1 MARMIPNSVSPDT
14 PSQAEF
20 DLFRDLDAALDDEFV
35 VFHSMPWLASDQR
48 GFQEGECDF
57 LVLHPRFGLL
67 SIETKSGRIRYDG
80 KLQQWFRGTTRIK
93 DPFQQASKSK
103 FHLNGV
109 LTDGVPGWRRANPPY
124 GHAVSFPHADHVPG
138 ARPDMNLQIVLL
150 REDHKQLE
158 LRVPEIL
165 SGFRPPIDSL
175 DSNVMEAAVDHL
187 APQFQLV
194 SNLSGDLDE
203 EYDSLCRMTAQQ
215 IAFMSGNL
223 DQHRVLVEGCAG
235 SGKTMLALESAAR
248 LYRAG
253 ARVLMLCYN
262 IPLSQW
268 LAELA
273 AERGIEVD
281 VFHFHELCR
290 RVVENGGLRF
300 NEPSGGAQGSAV
312 SEFWDNE
319 APSLMDQALA
329 DYPDRYDAILVDE
342 GQDFC
347 WHWWEPIEHLLKDV
361 DASHLAI
368 FYDPRQDLWGR
379 TEGDRPEFP
388 IKGEPFRLSVNC
400 RNTRAIAGML
410 GELIGT
416 HGTEFSGHPEGES
429 PEEIRVEDEAGER
442 EAIRKLLH
450 RLVQEERVDPSR
462 IVIVG
467 TRRFENSVL
476 AENPQIGAL
485 NVVARERDPEPG
497 EVRYATVFRFKGLED
512 DCVILLG
519 FADPQSADDEER
531 KRLYVAA
538 SRARLRLFLVIRE
551 DSPTNR

>member
-1 MARMIPNSVSPDT
+1 MIPNCVRPDT

-20 DLFRDLDAALDDEFV
+20 DVFRDLEAALDDEFV
-35 VFHSMPWLASDQR
+35 VFHSMPWLSSDQR

-57 LVLHPRFGLL
+57 LVLHPRYGLL
-67 SIETKSGRIRYDG
+67 SIEAKSGQVRYDG
-80 KLQQWFRGTTRIK
+80 RLQQWFRGKTKIT

-109 LTDGVPGWRRANPPY
+109 LSDGVPGWRNANPPY

-138 ARPDMNLQIVLL
+138 ARPDMNAKIVLL
-150 REDHKQLE
+150 REDHKRLQS
-158 LRVPEIL
+158 RVPEIL
-165 SGFRPPIDSL
+165 AGFNAPIEGL
-175 DSNVMEAAVDHL
+175 APKVMDEAVDRL

-194 SNLSGDLDE
+194 ANLSGDLDD
-203 EYDSLCRMTAQQ
+203 EYESLCRMTAQQ
-215 IAFMSGNL
+215 IAFMSSNL
-223 DQHRVLVEGCAG
+223 DQRRVLVEGCAG

-248 LYRAG
+248 LQRAG

-262 IPLSQW
+262 IPLSEW

-273 AERGIEVD
+273 GERGIQAD
-281 VFHFHELCR
+281 VFHFHALCR
-290 RVVENGGLRF
+290 RVVESGGLEF
-300 NEPSGGAQGSAV
+300 NEPPDGAQGDAV
-312 SEFWDNE
+312 QDFWDNE

-329 DYPDRYDAILVDE
+329 DYEDRYDAILVDE

-347 WHWWEPIEHLLKDV
+347 WHWWGPIEHLLRDL
-361 DASHLAI
+361 DSSHLSI

-388 IKGEPFRLSVNC
+388 IKSEPFRLSVNC
-400 RNTRAIAGML
+400 RNTRSIAGML
-410 GELIGT
+410 GELMDVPD
-416 HGTEFSGHPEGES
+416 TEFSGQPEGVP
-429 PEEIRVEDEAGER
+429 PEEIRVDGEAGER
-442 EAIRKLLH
+442 EAVRKLLH
-450 RLVQEERVDPSR
+450 RLVQEDRVDPSR

-476 AENPQIGAL
+476 ADSPQIGAVK
-485 NVVARERDPEPG
+485 VVARERDPGPG
-497 EVRYATVFRFKGLED
+497 EVRYATVYRFKGLED

-519 FADPQSADDEER
+519 FADPKTADDEER

-538 SRARLRLFLVIRE
+538 SRARLRLFLVIRR
-551 DSPTNR
+551 D